1 MPHDADD
8 YASLSR
14 LLNDRWSCRGFLP
27 EQLPRD
33 TIQRILAL
41 TQRTASWCNTQPWEV
56 IVTAGAGTERFRQAL
71 FAHVMS
77 QPQAHPD
84 FPFPREYAGVYRE
97 RRRECG
103 FQLYDSVGVQRGDRQ
118 ASARQGAE
126 NFRFFG
132 APHVAILTTPEAL
145 GVYGAVDCGAYV
157 GNFMLAARSLGVA
170 TIAQAALA
178 EYSGFIREHF
188 GIGQDRQVVCGVSF
202 GFADPGHPANAF
214 RTSRAEVDD
223 VVRWVEQ

>member
-1 MPHDADD
+1 MTDHADD
-8 YASLSR
+8 YASLTR

-56 IVTAGAGTERFRQAL
+56 IVTAGAGTERFRRAL
-71 FAHVMS
+71 FDHVMS
-77 QPQAHPD
+77 RPQAHSD
-84 FPFPREYAGVYRE
+84 FPFPREYPGVYRE

-103 FQLYDSVGVQRGDRQ
+103 FQLYDSVGVQRGDRE

-132 APHVAILTTPEAL
+132 APHVAIITTPEAL
-145 GVYGAVDCGAYV
+145 DVYGAVDCGAYV

-178 EYSGFIREHF
+178 EYSSFIRDHF
-188 GIGQDRQVVCGVSF
+188 GIAPGRKVVCGISF
-202 GFADPGHPANAF
+202 GFADPGHPANGF
-214 RTSRAEVDD
+214 RTSRAAVDD
-223 VVRWVEQ
+223 VVRWMEE